1 MNTHSGWVILTVF
14 SWTQASVTHSLLSHA
29 VVYKSDSLDN
39 YYESHRQLWLKIVL
53 EYVDLL

>member
-14 SWTQASVTHSLLSHA
+14 SWKQASVTHSLLSHA

-39 YYESHRQLWLKIVL
+39 YFESHWQLWLKIVL
-53 EYVDLL
+53 